1 MATREKFRCCDVIRP
16 LSTAEDESRFGG
28 KATSLGRAMR
38 AGLPVPPG
46 FALSVDFVEAVVA
59 GDPSV
64 LDPLNEAFSELAARV
79 AVRSSAVGEDAKDA
93 SFAGQHVTILNVD
106 STEALVNAIR
116 AVHQSAH
123 SASALAYRR
132 RLGVDGPPRIAV
144 AVQQLV
150 EPDSAGV
157 LFTRNPVTGARERV
171 IEAAWGL
178 GEAVVS
184 GMVVPD
190 SYRISPEGQVLER
203 TVGEKD
209 IALRSK
215 PDGGIE
221 EVPVDRSK
229 VRSRVLDDRQ
239 LDALHQLVI
248 RCERAYGDELDIEWA
263 FSREEL
269 FLLQCRSI
277 TRINS

>member
-1 MATREKFRCCDVIRP
+1 M
-16 LSTAEDESRFGG
+16 
-28 KATSLGRAMR
+28 
-38 AGLPVPPG
+38 
-46 FALSVDFVEAVVA
+46 A

>member
-1 MATREKFRCCDVIRP
+1 MATPEKSRCSKVIRP
-16 LSTAEDESRFGG
+16 FSTAEDENRFGG
-28 KATSLGRAMR
+28 KAISLGRAVR

-59 GDPSV
+59 GDPDV
-64 LDPLNEAFSELAARV
+64 LDPLEEAFGALGTHV

-93 SFAGQHVTILNVD
+93 SFAGQHVTILNVG
-106 STEALVNAIR
+106 STEALISAIR

-123 SASALAYRR
+123 SASALSYRQ
-132 RLGVDGPPRIAV
+132 RLGVEGTPQIAV

-150 EPDSAGV
+150 DPESAGV

-178 GEAVVS
+178 GEVVVS
-184 GMVVPD
+184 GLVVPD

-203 TVGEKD
+203 SVGEKD
-209 IALRSK
+209 IELRSK
-215 PDGGIE
+215 PDGGTE
-221 EVPVDRSK
+221 EVPVDPSRI
-229 VRSRVLDDRQ
+229 RSRVLDDGQ
-239 LDALHQLVI
+239 LEALHQLVI
-248 RCERAYGDELDIEWA
+248 RCEDAYGPELDVEWA
-263 FSREEL
+263 FATKEL

-277 TRINS
+277 TRIQS